1 MGKFESTALH
11 HAGRLCAGL
20 WRRRGVVFIWMGSC
34 VFLALE
40 GKDRGFILHHSSA
53 LPHTLCLELA
63 VGEMHV
69 QG

>member
-1 MGKFESTALH
+1 MEEEG
-11 HAGRLCAGL
+11 
-20 WRRRGVVFIWMGSC
+20 GVFFIWMGSC

-40 GKDRGFILHHSSA
+40 GKDRGFVLHRSSA

>member
-1 MGKFESTALH
+1 MQEASVLGY
-11 HAGRLCAGL
+11 GRGG
-20 WRRRGVVFIWMGSC
+20 GVFFIWMGSC

-40 GKDRGFILHHSSA
+40 GKDRGFVLHRSSA